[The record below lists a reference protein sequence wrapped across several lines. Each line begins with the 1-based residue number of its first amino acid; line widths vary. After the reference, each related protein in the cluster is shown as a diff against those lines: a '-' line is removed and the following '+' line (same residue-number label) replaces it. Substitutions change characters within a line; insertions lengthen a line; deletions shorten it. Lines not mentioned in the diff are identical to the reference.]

1 MPGAVVAGRPGAVV
15 AGRVTTRQARRAL
28 LETLFRAALDALDP
42 DVLIGR
48 VLEVVADGTAIELRV
63 DRRRRV
69 RLPLGAGVI
78 VVGAGKGAAGL
89 AAAVER
95 RLGASVRGGLVI
107 VPPGSAVPL
116 AAIDLAYGGHP
127 IPTRGSVHATRRL
140 LRMVA
145 SAKSSAVLVLLT
157 GGASAL
163 MAAPAPGITLRD
175 KRRTGEL
182 LLASGASI
190 DEMNVVRKHLS
201 AIKGGR
207 LATRVGTRP
216 AATLVLSD
224 VPGDDLSVIGS
235 GPTVADPTSFAD
247 ALQVLVR
254 TGIMDRVPTA
264 VRRRLQS
271 GARGRCAETPKPGTP
286 ALRRASTLL
295 LAGNQTARAGAAR
308 AARRAGLAVRI
319 LRTPL
324 TGSTTAAA
332 TRFARQL
339 DAFRARVTEPTLVVA
354 GGETTVRLGP
364 TAGRGGRNQ
373 EFALE
378 VARVLANRPGWALLS
393 VGTDGIDG
401 PTDAAGAYVDGQ
413 TRRRVARGGGTLD
426 DALAR
431 HDAYPLLRG
440 LGDLV
445 ITGPTGT
452 NVADL
457 KLGLIWPAARW
468 RPPPGMIE
476 AGTLRM
482 DGHQAD
488 VAGRG
493 GRPRRSA
500 PSLRSQGA

>member
-1 MPGAVVAGRPGAVV
+1 M
-15 AGRVTTRQARRAL
+15 TTRQARRAL
-28 LETLFRAALDALDP
+28 LDALFAAALGALDP
-42 DVLIGR
+42 DVLVGR
-48 VLEVVADGTAIELRV
+48 VLTVAADGTALDLHV

-69 RLPLGAGVI
+69 RLPLAAGLI

-95 RLGASVRGGLVI
+95 RLGTRVRGGLVI
-107 VPPGSAVPL
+107 VPPDDATPL
-116 AAIDLAYGGHP
+116 AAIDLVYGGHP
-127 IPTRGSVHATRRL
+127 VPTQGSTDGARRL
-140 LRMVA
+140 LRTIA
-145 SAKSSAVLVLLT
+145 SATSSSVLVLLT

-163 MAAPAPGITLRD
+163 MAAPSPGISLRD
-175 KRRTGEL
+175 KRCVGAL

-207 LATRVGTRP
+207 LAARIGSRP
-216 AATLVLSD
+216 AAALVLSD

-235 GPTVADPTSFAD
+235 GPTVPDPSTFAE
-247 ALQVLVR
+247 ALQVLER
-254 TGIMDRVPTA
+254 TGIVDRVPA
-264 VRRRLQS
+264 SVRRRLQG
-271 GARGRCAETPKPGTP
+271 GARGRYAETPKPT
-286 ALRRASTLL
+286 ASASKRLPTLL
-295 LAGNQTARAGAAR
+295 LASNRTACEGAAR
-308 AARRAGLAVRI
+308 AARRAGLAVRVVGV
-319 LRTPL
+319 PL

-332 TRFARQL
+332 ERFARRL
-339 DAFRARVTEPTLVVA
+339 DVLRDRATRPTLVVA
-354 GGETTVRLGP
+354 GGETTVTLDGA
-364 TAGRGGRNQ
+364 AGRGGRNQ
-373 EFALE
+373 EFALQ

-413 TRRRVARGGGTLD
+413 TRRRSARGGRALA

-431 HDAYPLLRG
+431 HDTYPLFRV

-457 KLGLIWPAARW
+457 KLALVWPAARW

-476 AGTLRM
+476 AGTL
-482 DGHQAD
+482 
-488 VAGRG
+488 
-493 GRPRRSA
+493 
-500 PSLRSQGA
+500 